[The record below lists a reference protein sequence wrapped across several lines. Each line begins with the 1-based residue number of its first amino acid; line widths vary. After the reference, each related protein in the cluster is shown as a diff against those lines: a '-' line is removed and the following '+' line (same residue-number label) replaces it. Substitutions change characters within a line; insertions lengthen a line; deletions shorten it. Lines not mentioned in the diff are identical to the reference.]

1 MELRYVLSTNLELV
15 TSARPTVS
23 KLLGPL
29 LSLSLAMGL
38 QVSKITPDFYVDAE
52 HPNSGPQ
59 TCTGSTLLPEPSS
72 QPFNA
77 VFILYFILQ
86 MFAGLFFSTHNI
98 PNRLR
103 DLELKYLN
111 FPF

>member
-15 TSARPTVS
+15 TSARLTVS
-23 KLLGPL
+23 KPLGPSP

-59 TCTGSTLLPEPSS
+59 TCTGSTLLSEPSS

-77 VFILYFILQ
+77 VFILLYHCGYLLVI
-86 MFAGLFFSTHNI
+86 FFLHTEFLI
-98 PNRLR
+98 
-103 DLELKYLN
+103 D
-111 FPF
+111 

>member
-1 MELRYVLSTNLELV
+1 MFSQQTWSLSLQLDRRGA
-15 TSARPTVS
+15 SRWD
-23 KLLGPL
+23 PL

-38 QVSKITPDFYVDAE
+38 QVSKIIPDFYVDAE
-52 HPNSGPQ
+52 HPNAGPQ